1 MKILKTVTDT
11 DRKPFVLVA
20 AADAA
25 DAEIFATENAVEYN
39 PYFEG
44 METGTAQE
52 TSIEG
57 TFKVPFN

>member
-1 MKILKTVTDT
+1 MEILRDNTEAGV
-11 DRKPFVLVA
+11 PFLIVA

-57 TFKVPFN
+57 TFKVPFG